1 MNREGKVYTILFITI
16 LVVIVGAS
24 LAFVAT
30 ALKPE
35 QDANMKK
42 EKMQNILN
50 SFGVVADRSNSEEKY
65 KELIKEENEIVLDEN
80 GEIIVGEKA
89 FDIDLAK
96 EKKKFPLFIAEQN
109 GKKTYIIPARGM
121 GLWDAIWCYVSL
133 DENLKVSGI
142 VFDHKAETPG
152 LGAEIKENYF
162 TKSFIGENIFEAS
175 GKLDGLK
182 VVKGYKGGD
191 DKNDGEVDAI
201 SGATLTCNGVTEMLT
216 RGLSPYEKY
225 LKTLKK

>member
-1 MNREGKVYTILFITI
+1 MNKEGKVYTILFISI
-16 LVVIVGAS
+16 LVIFVGAS

-35 QDANMKK
+35 QDANLKK
-42 EKMQNILN
+42 EKMQNILK
-50 SFGVVADRSNSEEKY
+50 SFGIETDREGSEKIYQEKIK
-65 KELIKEENEIVLDEN
+65 KELVFGEN
-80 GEIIVGEKA
+80 GEIIEGEKA

-96 EKKKFPLFIAEQN
+96 DKTKFPLFIAETD
-109 GKKTYIIPARGM
+109 GKKMYIIPARGL

-152 LGAEIKENYF
+152 LGAEIREDFF
-162 TKSFIGENIFEAS
+162 TKQFIGEDIFNPSNTLE
-175 GKLDGLK
+175 GLQ
-182 VVKGYKGGD
+182 VIKGYKGGD
-191 DKNDGEVDAI
+191 NKADGEVDAI

-216 RGLSPYEKY
+216 RGLKPYEKY

>member
-1 MNREGKVYTILFITI
+1 MNKEGKVYTILFITI

-35 QDANMKK
+35 QDANLKK
-42 EKMQNILN
+42 EKMQNILK
-50 SFGVVADRSNSEEKY
+50 SFGIETDREGSEKIYQEK
-65 KELIKEENEIVLDEN
+65 IKQEIVFDVN
-80 GEIIVGEKA
+80 GKIIEGEKA

-96 EKKKFPLFIAEQN
+96 EKTKFPLFIAEIN
-109 GKKTYIIPARGM
+109 GKKTYIIPARGL

-152 LGAEIKENYF
+152 LGAEIRENFF
-162 TKSFIGENIFEAS
+162 TKQFIGEDIFNSSKTLE
-175 GKLDGLK
+175 GLQ
-182 VVKGYKGGD
+182 VVKGYKGGN
-191 DKNDGEVDAI
+191 DKTDGEVDAI
-201 SGATLTCNGVTEMLT
+201 SGATLTCNGVSEMLT
-216 RGLSPYEKY
+216 RGLKPYEEY
-225 LKTLKK
+225 LKTIKK

>member
-1 MNREGKVYTILFITI
+1 MNKEGKIYTILFITI
-16 LVVIVGAS
+16 LVIIVGAS

-65 KELIKEENEIVLDEN
+65 KEFIKEEIVFDES
-80 GEIIVGEKA
+80 GEIIEGEKA
-89 FDIDLAK
+89 FTIDIAK
-96 EKKKFPLFIAEQN
+96 EKKKFPLFIAEKE
-109 GKKTYIIPARGM
+109 GKKMYIIPSRGM
-121 GLWDAIWCYVSL
+121 GLWDAIWCYAAINE
-133 DENLKVSGI
+133 DLKVEGI

-152 LGAEIKENYF
+152 LGAEIKEQ
-162 TKSFIGENIFEAS
+162 KSFSEQFKGEAIFDNNNQ
-175 GKLDGLK
+175 LDGLK
-182 VVKGYKGGD
+182 VIKGYKGGD
-191 DKNDGEVDAI
+191 DKTDGDVDGI

-216 RGLSPYEKY
+216 RGLKPYEKY

>member
-1 MNREGKVYTILFITI
+1 MNKEGKVYTILFITI
-16 LVVIVGAS
+16 LVVLVGAS

-65 KELIKEENEIVLDEN
+65 KEFIKEEFVLDIN
-80 GEIIVGEKA
+80 GEIIEGAKA

-96 EKKKFPLFIAEQN
+96 DKSKFPLFIAEQD

-133 DENLKVSGI
+133 NDELKVKGI

-152 LGAEIKENYF
+152 LGAEIKEKYF
-162 TKSFIGENIFEAS
+162 TESFVGENIFETS

-182 VVKGYKGGD
+182 VVKGYKGGT
-191 DKNDGEVDAI
+191 DKEDGDVDAI

-225 LKTLKK
+225 LKTIKK

>member
-1 MNREGKVYTILFITI
+1 MNKEGKLYTILFVTI

-65 KELIKEENEIVLDEN
+65 KEFIKEEFVLDVN
-80 GEIIVGEKA
+80 GEIIEGAKA

-96 EKKKFPLFIAEQN
+96 DKTKFPLFIAEQD
-109 GKKTYIIPARGM
+109 GKKTFIIPARGM

-133 DENLKVSGI
+133 NDDLKVKGI

-152 LGAEIKENYF
+152 LGAEIKEKYF
-162 TKSFIGENIFEAS
+162 TESFIGEDIFEAS

-191 DKNDGEVDAI
+191 DKNDGDVDAI

-225 LKTLKK
+225 LKTIKK

>member
-1 MNREGKVYTILFITI
+1 MNKEGKVYTILFITI

-50 SFGVVADRSNSEEKY
+50 SFGVTADRSNSEKLYAEF
-65 KELIKEENEIVLDEN
+65 IKQEIVLDVN
-80 GEIIVGEKA
+80 GEILKGEKA
-89 FDIDLAK
+89 FTIDLAK
-96 EKKKFPLFIAEQN
+96 EKTKFPLFIAEKE

-152 LGAEIKENYF
+152 LGAEIKEGFF
-162 TKSFIGENIFEAS
+162 TKRFIGEDIFNAS
-175 GKLDGLK
+175 NALEGLQ
-182 VVKGYKGGD
+182 VIKGYKGGE
-191 DKNDGEVDAI
+191 DKTDGEVDGI

>member
-1 MNREGKVYTILFITI
+1 MNREGKVYTILFVTI
-16 LVVIVGAS
+16 LVIIVGAS

-50 SFGVVADRSNSEEKY
+50 SFGVAADRSNSEEKY
-65 KELIKEENEIVLDEN
+65 KEFIKEEIVLNEN
-80 GEIIVGEKA
+80 GEIIEGEKA
-89 FDIDLAK
+89 FIIDLAK
-96 EKKKFPLFIAEQN
+96 EKTKFPLFIAEQN

-152 LGAEIKENYF
+152 LGAEIKEKFF
-162 TKSFIGENIFEAS
+162 TDRFVGEAIFNTSNALE
-175 GKLDGLK
+175 GLQ
-182 VVKGYKGGD
+182 VIKGYKGGE
-191 DKNDGEVDAI
+191 DKTDGDVDGI

-225 LKTLKK
+225 LKTIKK

>member
-1 MNREGKVYTILFITI
+1 MNKEGKIYTILFITI

-35 QDANMKK
+35 QDANLKK
-42 EKMQNILN
+42 EKMQNILK
-50 SFGVVADRSNSEEKY
+50 SFGIETDREGSEKIYQEK
-65 KELIKEENEIVLDEN
+65 IKQEIVFDIN
-80 GEIIVGEKA
+80 GKIIEGEKA

-96 EKKKFPLFIAEQN
+96 EKTKFPLFIAEIN
-109 GKKTYIIPARGM
+109 GKKTYIIPARGL

-152 LGAEIKENYF
+152 LGAEIRENFF
-162 TKSFIGENIFEAS
+162 TKQFIGEDIFNSSKTLE
-175 GKLDGLK
+175 GLQ
-182 VVKGYKGGD
+182 VVKGYKGGN
-191 DKNDGEVDAI
+191 DKTDGEVDAI
-201 SGATLTCNGVTEMLT
+201 SGATLTCNGVSEMLT
-216 RGLSPYEKY
+216 RGLKPYEEY
-225 LKTLKK
+225 LKTIKK

>member
-1 MNREGKVYTILFITI
+1 MNKEGKVYTILFITI

-50 SFGVVADRSNSEEKY
+50 SFGVTADRSNSEKLYAEF
-65 KELIKEENEIVLDEN
+65 IKKEIVLDVN
-80 GEIIVGEKA
+80 GEILEGEKA
-89 FDIDLAK
+89 FTIDLAK
-96 EKKKFPLFIAEQN
+96 EKTKFPLFIAEKE

-133 DENLKVSGI
+133 NEELKVSGI

-152 LGAEIKENYF
+152 LGAEIKEGFF
-162 TKSFIGENIFEAS
+162 TKRFIGEDIFNAS
-175 GKLDGLK
+175 NALEGLQ
-182 VVKGYKGGD
+182 VIKGYKGGE
-191 DKNDGEVDAI
+191 DKKDGEVDGI

>member
-1 MNREGKVYTILFITI
+1 MNREGKVYTIIFVTI
-16 LVVIVGAS
+16 LVIIVGAS

-50 SFGVVADRSNSEEKY
+50 SFGVAADRSNSEDKY
-65 KELIKEENEIVLDEN
+65 KEFIKEEVVLDTLGNVIE
-80 GEIIVGEKA
+80 GEKA
-89 FDIDLAK
+89 FSIDLAK
-96 EKKKFPLFIAEQN
+96 EKTKFPLFIAEQN
-109 GKKTYIIPARGM
+109 GKKTYIIPSRGM

-133 DENLKVSGI
+133 NEELKVQGI

-152 LGAEIKENYF
+152 LGAEIKEKYF
-162 TKSFIGENIFEAS
+162 TDRFVGEDIFNAKNALE
-175 GKLDGLK
+175 GLQ
-182 VVKGYKGGD
+182 VIKGYKGGE
-191 DKNDGEVDAI
+191 DKTDGDVDGI

-225 LKTLKK
+225 LKTIKK

>member
-1 MNREGKVYTILFITI
+1 MNKEGKVYTILFITI
-16 LVVIVGAS
+16 LVVIVGAT

-50 SFGVVADRSNSEEKY
+50 SFGVKADRSNSEKLY
-65 KELIKEENEIVLDEN
+65 VDYIKKEIVFDEN
-80 GEIIVGEKA
+80 GEIIEGDKA
-89 FDIDLAK
+89 FTIDIAK
-96 EKKKFPLFIAEQN
+96 EKKKFPLFIAEKD
-109 GKKTYIIPARGM
+109 GKKMYIIPSRGM

-133 DENLKVSGI
+133 NEELKVEGI

-152 LGAEIKENYF
+152 LGAEIKEKYF
-162 TKSFIGENIFEAS
+162 TDRFVGEDIFNAANALE
-175 GKLDGLK
+175 GLQ
-182 VVKGYKGGD
+182 VIKGYKGGE
-191 DKNDGEVDAI
+191 DKTDGDVDGI